1 MTLEPC
7 IKFTIDIVFDIIA
20 PMTTVIELIKQ
31 LQEARGSKIVCY
43 ITGDR
48 RSIPANLPFSTQIH
62 SDSFF
67 SIYETIKEIQNKSEG
82 KIKKLELFLYT
93 RGGEI
98 DAVAPTVN
106 IFRKY
111 SDKFNILVPFRA
123 HSAGTLLCLGADN
136 VIMTKIGEISPID
149 PTTANQ
155 FNPLSNPQDPNSPP
169 KGISVEDV
177 ASYFKFALKGGKDNK
192 DATDD
197 KGRIVHLSGESSKLE
212 VFKEL
217 TKNIN
222 PLAIGNVYRIYS
234 QIRLLATNL
243 LCKHMPKTDP
253 RIKKI
258 VNALVEEYFSHQHS
272 LHVEDAIDIF
282 GSQIVKKANDSDE
295 KLMLQLL
302 EGYIKALKIDEIF
315 NLREFMGDDLEKTID
330 IDGAYIQSE
339 YSTYIFKTKLK
350 ASQRTQLPPNVNIQA
365 PPGNPIP
372 LIPNLPRAMN
382 IDLISS
388 QWEKV

>member
-1 MTLEPC
+1 M
-7 IKFTIDIVFDIIA
+7 A
-20 PMTTVIELIKQ
+20 TVDLIKQ
-31 LQEARGSKIVCY
+31 LQEARNSKIICY
-43 ITGDR
+43 LTGDR
-48 RSIPANLPFSTQIH
+48 HSIPGNLPFSTQIH

-67 SIYETIKEIQNKSEG
+67 SIYEVLKEIRDKSAGRIE
-82 KIKKLELFLYT
+82 KLELFLYT

-98 DAVAPTVN
+98 DAVAPMVN
-106 IFRKY
+106 LFRKF
-111 SDKFNILVPFRA
+111 SNKFNVLIPFRA

-136 VIMTKIGEISPID
+136 VVMTKIGELSPID

-155 FNPLSNPQDPNSPP
+155 FNPPSNPQDPNSPP

-197 KGRIVHLSGESSKLE
+197 KGRIVHLSGEASKLE

-222 PLAIGNVYRIYS
+222 PLALGNVYRIYS
-234 QIRLLATNL
+234 QIRLLARNL
-243 LCKHMPKTDP
+243 LCKHLPKNDP
-253 RIKKI
+253 RIGKI

-272 LHVEDAIDIF
+272 LNAEDAIEIF
-282 GSQIVKKANDSDE
+282 GRQIVKKASEAEEN
-295 KLMLQLL
+295 LILQLF
-302 EGYIKALKIDEIF
+302 EEYADAMKISEIF
-315 NLREFMGDDLEKTID
+315 NLREFMGEELEKPID

-339 YSTYIFKTKLK
+339 YSTYILKTNLK

-365 PPGNPIP
+365 PPGSPIP
-372 LIPNLPRAMN
+372 LIPNLPRAIN
-382 IDLISS
+382 VDLISS
-388 QWEKV
+388 QWKKSIM

>member
-1 MTLEPC
+1 M
-7 IKFTIDIVFDIIA
+7 A
-20 PMTTVIELIKQ
+20 TVVDLIKQ
-31 LQEARGSKIVCY
+31 LQVARGSKIVCY
-43 ITGDR
+43 LTGDR
-48 RSIPANLPFSTQIH
+48 HSTPVNLPFSTPLH
-62 SDSFF
+62 SNSFF
-67 SIYETIKEIQNKSEG
+67 SIYEILNEIQDKNGGRIE
-82 KIKKLELFLYT
+82 KLELFLYT

-98 DAVAPTVN
+98 DAVAPLVN
-106 IFRKY
+106 IFRKF
-111 SDKFNILVPFRA
+111 STKFNVLIPFRA

-177 ASYFKFALKGGKDNK
+177 ASYFKFALKGGRNNK
-192 DATDD
+192 DANED
-197 KGRIVHLSGESSKLE
+197 KGRIVHLKEESSKLE

-217 TKNIN
+217 TKNVN
-222 PLAIGNVYRIYS
+222 PLALGNVYRIYS
-234 QIRLLATNL
+234 QIRLLAKAL
-243 LCKHMPKTDP
+243 LGKHLQKTDP
-253 RIKKI
+253 RIGKI

-272 LHVEDAIDIF
+272 IYADDAVEIF
-282 GSQIVKKANDSDE
+282 GGQIVKKANVGDE
-295 KLMLQLL
+295 KSMLQLFQ
-302 EGYIKALKIDEIF
+302 EYVKIMKIDEIF
-315 NLREFMGDDLEKTID
+315 NLREFMGNDLEKDIE

-339 YSTYIFKTKLK
+339 FSTYVFKTKLK
-350 ASQRTQLPPNVNIQA
+350 ASQRTQLPPNINIQT

-382 IDLISS
+382 VDLISS